1 MGKTTDKKSS
11 VKASSAKPLGKPPH
25 GDKNLGLEP
34 AIRFYMLEDG
44 DETAEGEESEIPVFH
59 DSSLAL
65 SKKNFVKRKF
75 PYINTFDHEGPAVV
89 NTMRD
94 LTSRVCEAP

>member
-1 MGKTTDKKSS
+1 MGKTTDKKIS
-11 VKASSAKPLGKPPH
+11 VKASAAKPLGKPPH

-34 AIRFYMLEDG
+34 EIRFYMLEDG

-65 SKKNFVKRKF
+65 SKKTLSKGSSPISIRL
-75 PYINTFDHEGPAVV
+75 IT
-89 NTMRD
+89 RD
-94 LTSRVCEAP
+94 PQWSTQCVT